1 MGSSD
6 TASTRRLLR
15 LPSGNG
21 GLDLECSR
29 SSRSEHMLDSAAH
42 LRVAPH
48 NVSLRES
55 LESGW
60 AGSSNNNGGQPP
72 VRFFNGEWPN
82 GYPVDWDR
90 KHHQHP
96 VGAPVLTN
104 FSNASSVP
112 TPAPWMSS
120 TSWAS
125 TAGQPWA
132 QQSVVGKRQGERLED
147 SLPAKTLR
155 AGVEP
160 RSKWPMLQGKS
171 SSSPAPVEM
180 MQLLQPKL
188 QPSDELKGAFMN
200 RLFNNAR
207 RVPFPVTI

>member
-42 LRVAPH
+42 VRVVPQS
-48 NVSLRES
+48 VSLRES

-60 AGSSNNNGGQPP
+60 AGSSNNNNGGQPP
-72 VRFFNGEWPN
+72 VRFVNGEWPN

-112 TPAPWMSS
+112 TPAPWVSA
-120 TSWAS
+120 TPWTT
-125 TAGQPWA
+125 TAGQTWA
-132 QQSVVGKRQGERLED
+132 QHSAVGKRQGERMED
-147 SLPAKTLR
+147 SLAAKALR
-155 AGVEP
+155 ADVEP
-160 RSKWPMLQGKS
+160 EANGPCC
-171 SSSPAPVEM
+171 
-180 MQLLQPKL
+180 
-188 QPSDELKGAFMN
+188 KG
-200 RLFNNAR
+200 
-207 RVPFPVTI
+207 RVVAHQHLWK